1 MNIYEAFEQEP
12 LVDEAKSFPLS
23 DTASI
28 SLRPLTGETSK
39 RALEKLMEPYAVRLK
54 NGGSLTD
61 EENKTLNAKFYSQN
75 IIKGWKGLT
84 DRDGKEIKFSPS
96 AAEALLLDPKM
107 ERFFALIVKIAAE
120 EDQFRAERTEDDAG
134 N

>member
-1 MNIYEAFEQEP
+1 MNLYEAFEQEP
-12 LVDEAKSFPLS
+12 VIDEAKSFPLS

-28 SLRPLTGETSK
+28 MLRPLTGETSK
-39 RALEKLMEPYAVRLK
+39 RALEKLMEPYSVRLK
-54 NGGSLTD
+54 NGGHLTD

-75 IIKGWKGLT
+75 IIKGWTGLK
-84 DRDGKEIKFSPS
+84 DREGKDIKFTPA

-107 ERFFALIVKIAAE
+107 ERFFGLIVKIAAE
-120 EDQFRAERTEDDAG
+120 EDQFRAERTEEDAG